1 MNHHP
6 AKLVAAFVLSSLLAA
21 CGGRVEPCPE
31 GSCSPSPSP
40 SDTPTALP
48 TSAPPDV
55 PTASPAP
62 TPLPA
67 PSPSSDPSSDPDCPG
82 PYMLRADDGRCVWSC
97 SEGTQPAADASPV
110 CVCQPGLREVGR
122 DDFGRRICR

>member
-1 MNHHP
+1 
-6 AKLVAAFVLSSLLAA
+6 SSLLAA
-21 CGGRVEPCPE
+21 CGGLVEPCPE
-31 GSCSPSPSP
+31 GACAPSPSP
-40 SDTPTALP
+40 TVTPTSTP
-48 TSAPPDV
+48 TPTPPDT

-67 PSPSSDPSSDPDCPG
+67 PSASSDPDADPDCPG
-82 PYMLRADDGRCVWSC
+82 PYMGRAPDGRCVWSC
-97 SEGTQPAADASPV
+97 SEGTQPAADESPV